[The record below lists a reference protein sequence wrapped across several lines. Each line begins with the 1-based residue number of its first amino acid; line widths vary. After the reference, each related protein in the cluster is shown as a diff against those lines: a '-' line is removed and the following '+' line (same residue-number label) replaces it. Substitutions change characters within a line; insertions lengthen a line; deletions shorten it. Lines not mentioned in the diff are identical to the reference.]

1 MELSI
6 LCDCEVALIII
17 NGGKKVFPYVTSD
30 MPKTLAKYHELADT
44 GHVLT
49 NADYEIINARHHDP
63 PAPNSRPQ
71 RSRALSTS
79 YTSYDEDGFY
89 DQDSDDED
97 EDDFPQAPA
106 SAPSSASKP
115 VPANRRGKRGSV
127 ESPPLPAAKRR
138 VKLKMEEP
146 APSAAPPAPTEPNN
160 ASPQFSANGRPIR
173 KSTLRE
179 VPVPANNN
187 NNNVSSAPNNFIEPH
202 AIPPQYHT
210 QSPLNTATPPMLQQ
224 PLMHQPPGITSA
236 DLFNQSFGGGRPA
249 PYVSY
254 PAYGLS
260 YAHGSYGSPYLSA
273 ALPGQLP
280 ASSLFP
286 NSSLM
291 QNGLGTSSPSPA
303 VNGNSLAGG
312 SAMSGVLQ
320 AAQNGADGN
329 GNNSSSSNMLMP
341 GPTGTASSFRKG
353 NTGLSVMVPEAMKRT
368 ALISPLTP
376 TLPLTGMGGILH
388 SPTLTHPAF
397 FPTIPSPS
405 PTTAPSAFGAIFP
418 PFNSTDFLSSSL
430 LSQASSS
437 NPLASL
443 ASNLASATSSSSGNS
458 DSTQADSKPSA
469 AKAS

>member
-63 PAPNSRPQ
+63 PTPNSRPQ

-106 SAPSSASKP
+106 SAPSSATKP

-146 APSAAPPAPTEPNN
+146 APSAAAPAAAEPA
-160 ASPQFSANGRPIR
+160 ASQPQFSANGRPIR

-179 VPVPANNN
+179 APVTANNN
-187 NNNVSSAPNNFIEPH
+187 NNNNASSAPNNFAEPH
-202 AIPPQYHT
+202 AVPAQYHN
-210 QSPLNTATPPMLQQ
+210 QSPLSTATPPPMLQQ
-224 PLMHQPPGITSA
+224 PLMHQPGGITSA
-236 DLFNQSFGGGRPA
+236 DLFNQSFAGGRPA

-254 PAYGLS
+254 PTYGLS

-273 ALPGQLP
+273 GLPGQMT
-280 ASSLFP
+280 SSLFP
-286 NSSLM
+286 NASLM

-303 VNGNSLAGG
+303 INGHSIAG
-312 SAMSGVLQ
+312 MSGVLQ
-320 AAQNGADGN
+320 AAQNGDMN
-329 GNNSSSSNMLMP
+329 GNNSSGQSNSLMP
-341 GPTGTASSFRKG
+341 GPTGTASSMRKG

-376 TLPLTGMGGILH
+376 TLPLTGMSGILH

-418 PFNSTDFLSSSL
+418 PFNSTDFLSNSL
-430 LSQASSS
+430 LSQASS
-437 NPLASL
+437 NTLASL
-443 ASNLASATSSSSGNS
+443 ASNLASATSTSSATS
-458 DSTQADSKPSA
+458 DSTQADTKPNA